1 MNLIKKSWSKKDY
14 EEFLEYLYS
23 LKDVK
28 YLNFNQK
35 IITTNY
41 EMIGIRIPLLR
52 KISKEIVKGNYQE
65 FLNYSFNKY
74 YEEIMIQGLVIAQE
88 MNIKKLKEN
97 ITRYL
102 DYIDN
107 WAICDTFCNS
117 LKIIKRKREEFWDFL
132 VNLINS
138 KEEFKMRFA
147 IVIFLNY
154 YLDDK
159 YILKI
164 FTLLPKIKTN
174 LYYVNMGIAWLLC
187 ECYTFYPKETYEFL
201 ENSKLNSFIIKM
213 TISKINDS
221 YRIKKEQKKQ
231 INALKSKLLASNE

>member
-14 EEFLEYLYS
+14 EDFLKYLNS
-23 LKDVK
+23 LRDTK

-52 KISKEIVKGNYQE
+52 KISKKIIKGNYQE

-74 YEEIMIQGLVIAQE
+74 YEEIMIIGLVIAQE

-97 ITRYL
+97 IIRYL

-138 KEEFKMRFA
+138 KEEFKIRFA

-201 ENSKLNSFIIKM
+201 EKSKLNSFIIKI

-231 INALKSKLLASNE
+231 INVLKSKLLASNE

>member
-14 EEFLEYLYS
+14 AEFLEYLFS
-23 LKDVK
+23 LKDNK

-35 IITTNY
+35 LITTKY

-52 KISKEIVKGNYQE
+52 KISKEIGKGNYQE
-65 FLNYSFNKY
+65 FLKYSFHKY
-74 YEEIMIQGLVIAQE
+74 YEEIMIKGLVIAQE
-88 MNIKKLKEN
+88 KNIEVLKKN
-97 ITRYL
+97 IMKYL

-117 LKIIKRKREEFWDFL
+117 LKIIKEKREEFWDFL
-132 VNLINS
+132 SNLINS

-159 YILKI
+159 YIFKI

-187 ECYTFYPKETYEFL
+187 ECYTFYPKETYAFFQ
-201 ENSKLNSFIIKM
+201 NNKLNPFIIKM
-213 TISKINDS
+213 TVNKINDS
-221 YRIKKEQKKQ
+221 YRIANKEKKQ